1 MERLKR
7 RADFRAASSGSRV
20 STGGFVLLSRS
31 RGDESGARIG
41 FTVSKQVGNA
51 VQRNRVRRQLREI
64 VRLSAGASMHGG
76 HDYVLIGR
84 RTALT
89 LPFAQMQQQFDTAL
103 HRVHLPQRAGKG
115 AGDSHNRSLHQA
127 DKTSH
132 AKPSDTKPSTD
143 EH

>member
-7 RADFRAASSGSRV
+7 RADFRAASSGSRIP
-20 STGGFVLLSRS
+20 TGGFVLLSRP
-31 RGDESGARIG
+31 RGDERGARIG

-51 VQRNRVRRQLREI
+51 VVRNRVRRRLREM
-64 VRLSAGASMHGG
+64 VRMSAGASMHDD

-84 RTALT
+84 RTALA

-103 HRVHLPQRAGKG
+103 HRVHLPQRSGKG

-127 DKTSH
+127 DKTR
-132 AKPSDTKPSTD
+132 DVKPSTD